1 MSIKTSCGSSSAG
14 HWRTGGGEL
23 TFITPARLSNNP
35 ALWRDMWSHNV
46 WPMQIIRKQR
56 KLVTVRRAARL
67 RSAKLIIA
75 RLGRGHH
82 GCAGAVFWAGQPR
95 SCYATQDSPQ
105 PAQPS
110 PAQPRPHFPNFPRQE
125 CGLAGGGSWAA
136 CTGHHHH
143 TSHCL
148 TQAHTVSSQGD
159 GTCSHPP
166 QRIKQFSFVRRF
178 LGPVDMLIITLDTNF
193 SLGWIQCSALP
204 LLWIENVSKYQHCTL
219 LFHFETVPLRS
230 SACGNYHELQLYY
243 LYPSLLQC
251 QIRRKKEYTHLYF
264 RHFWYLLRTPGS
276 HDLLG
281 SL

>member
-1 MSIKTSCGSSSAG
+1 M
-14 HWRTGGGEL
+14 
-23 TFITPARLSNNP
+23 
-35 ALWRDMWSHNV
+35 
-46 WPMQIIRKQR
+46 
-56 KLVTVRRAARL
+56 
-67 RSAKLIIA
+67 
-75 RLGRGHH
+75 
-82 GCAGAVFWAGQPR
+82 AGAVFWAGQPR

-105 PAQPS
+105 P
-110 PAQPRPHFPNFPRQE
+110 RPHFPNFPRQE
-125 CGLAGGGSWAA
+125 CGLAGPGS

-143 TSHCL
+143 TSPCL
-148 TQAHTVSSQGD
+148 TLPHTVSSQGD

-193 SLGWIQCSALP
+193 SLGWIQCSAL
-204 LLWIENVSKYQHCTL
+204 LWIENVSTYQHCTL

-243 LYPSLLQC
+243 LHPSLLQC
-251 QIRRKKEYTHLYF
+251 QIRRKKEQTNLHF
-264 RHFWYLLRTPGS
+264 RQFWYLLQTPGS